1 MARFRF
7 QAGPFGYQIDSQ
19 IPCVIEAVERMY
31 ADYPKLS
38 EEDWIDFHVR
48 VVPEGGFLRS
58 IFKPQARL
66 FLDNSEP
73 FGVFAQNQA
82 GAILEWGMNWCL
94 WLNVFHWIVFHA
106 AMLERNGRGLI
117 LAAESG
123 DGKSTLAAALAFSGW
138 RLLSD
143 ELTLIDPDDT
153 VRLEGSAPDAPP
165 IARMVPVP
173 RPICLKNSSIDVVKA
188 FRPDL
193 TFSLTYPE
201 TGKGKVTHVKPLKS
215 AVERMMERPVPRWIV
230 FPKYVP
236 GSEPKWT
243 PWEKAEALIRF
254 GGHGRGYS
262 LLGAKGF
269 ETVANIIHHCD
280 CWRFEYSRLEDAV
293 KEFERLTEP
302 DCLTEPD

>member
-1 MARFRF
+1 MFRF
-7 QAGPFGYQIDSQ
+7 QVGPFAYQIESK
-19 IPCVIEAVERMY
+19 IPCVVESVERMY
-31 ADYPKLS
+31 TDYPRLTA
-38 EEDWIDFHVR
+38 EDWIDFHVR
-48 VVPEGGFLRS
+48 VVPEGGLIKRLL
-58 IFKPQARL
+58 KPQARL

-73 FGVFAQNQA
+73 FGVFNQNQA

-94 WLNVFHWIVFHA
+94 WLNVNHWIIFHA

-117 LAAESG
+117 LAADSG

-143 ELTLIDPDDT
+143 ELTLIDPDDQ
-153 VRLEGSAPDAPP
+153 VEIQPGAPP
-165 IARMVPVP
+165 IARMVPIP
-173 RPICLKNSSIDVVKA
+173 RPICLKNSSIDAMQA
-188 FRPDL
+188 FLPDL
-193 TFSLTYPE
+193 TYSLTYPE
-201 TGKGKVTHVKPLKS
+201 TTKGRVTHVKPLKD
-215 AVERMMERPVPRWIV
+215 AVDRMFERPAPRWIV

-243 PWEKAEALIRF
+243 PWEKAEAFIKF

-262 LLGAKGF
+262 MLGQRGF

-293 KEFERLTEP
+293 REFETLQI
-302 DCLTEPD
+302 D